1 MKTEDISEALNN
13 EVDRRRQIRNT
24 NIKSTFI
31 IQRNIEMNPLFKA
44 YKKYSVLLWYVQDR
58 KKYRI
63 LTIEKMERVLD
74 KDDMI
79 IKAINVELLGKL
91 FEFQT
96 TKEWEYLID
105 GEYGKHYNE

>member
-1 MKTEDISEALNN
+1 
-13 EVDRRRQIRNT
+13 
-24 NIKSTFI
+24 
-31 IQRNIEMNPLFKA
+31 
-44 YKKYSVLLWYVQDR
+44 
-58 KKYRI
+58 
-63 LTIEKMERVLD
+63 MERVLD